1 MASEAQTGLGT
12 RLENSK
18 YLISVVTSYTQ
29 YSPIL
34 QLIKLVNYTPFVDS
48 VETALT
54 PYNKAKVAHDL
65 LDNVVEELFVKIV
78 NTVRSVRNVLI
89 ELYGTESEKYQDYN
103 EIIDVITGD
112 NVSKNSAK
120 RKKEPL
126 PENPE
131 EDFQSVAQLDRGSRL
146 TQFTLL
152 IDALEADPL
161 YIPVKAE
168 LTVAG
173 LKTLRDDA
181 SAKNTELAVAYATY
195 TVERAKVLPMFDGPE
210 GLTARAE
217 RAKAH
222 VRSVYGA
229 QSPELK
235 ALTGRTY

>member
-1 MASEAQTGLGT
+1 MASDSQTGLGT

-18 YLISVVTSYTQ
+18 YLLSVVTTYPL

-34 QLIKLVNYTPFVDS
+34 TLIKTAVYGPFIDS
-48 VETALT
+48 VETSMTA
-54 PYNKAKVAHDL
+54 YNKAKTSFDL

-89 ELYGTESEKYQDYN
+89 ELYGIDGEKYLDYN

-112 NVSKNSAK
+112 NVSKNTAK
-120 RKKEPL
+120 RKKEPA

-146 TQFTLL
+146 AKFTLL

-161 YIPVKAE
+161 YLPAKAE
-168 LTVAG
+168 VTVAG

-210 GLTARAE
+210 GLTVRAE